1 MATQAR
7 ELSSSPSPQHW
18 CSHIWTSVSRCGA
31 PESGGMR
38 RNWRGSRGDLPGW
51 VEAQGSIVVA
61 CNYLK
66 GAFQDKGAF
75 LGSGKRS
82 AAWKVQS
89 GCKEKEGSLK
99 EYPCGV
105 RGHQRESGSAHGFVF
120 QGKGSEGGETSVKD
134 MELVEVSCER
144 GETTVALI
152 FEYGQKCNP
161 GNHRLYSLAWVIH

>member
-51 VEAQGSIVVA
+51 GLGPLVLSKIRELFLVVGREG
-61 CNYLK
+61 NLH
-66 GAFQDKGAF
+66 
-75 LGSGKRS
+75 
-82 AAWKVQS
+82 KVQLGRFRVDARKKKPHS
-89 GCKEKEGSLK
+89 KSILVDIF
-99 EYPCGV
+99 Y
-105 RGHQRESGSAHGFVF
+105 QFQFRE
-120 QGKGSEGGETSVKD
+120 ED